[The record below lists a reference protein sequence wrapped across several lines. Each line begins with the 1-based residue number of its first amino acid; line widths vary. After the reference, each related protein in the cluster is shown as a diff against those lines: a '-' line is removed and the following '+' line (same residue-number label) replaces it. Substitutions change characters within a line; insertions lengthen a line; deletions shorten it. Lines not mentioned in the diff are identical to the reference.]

1 MIVLALLMAQSAA
14 SPGTVTTGER
24 IFAQSCSVGYCHG
37 AAGAAGRGP
46 RLRGRNFDESYLLGV
61 IRDGIPHSAMPAW
74 KGRMPEADILAVV
87 RYIESLSGGSDPAT
101 VIAAAPETRAA
112 AAVNLPPQAERGRQ
126 LFFDSTRD
134 TPCSTCHEL
143 DERGSAVGPDL
154 HIAGKMTPGEIAAA
168 LRGERPSHLVT
179 IRTTDGEVLTA
190 VMVTENAPFVKFYDL
205 TAALPVL
212 RTLEQSQIRS
222 REPVSAWSHKAY
234 LQGLGAQE
242 WADLIG
248 YLRWVA
254 TRDTQEVS
262 TSDLK

>member
-1 MIVLALLMAQSAA
+1 MMLLALLMAQSAA
-14 SPGTVTTGER
+14 SPDMPRTGQR

-46 RLRGRNFDESYLLGV
+46 RLRGRSFDEAYLLGAV
-61 IRDGIPHSAMPAW
+61 RDGIPHSAMPAW

-87 RYIESLSGGSDPAT
+87 RYIESLSGDSGPAT
-101 VIAAAPETRAA
+101 VIDAAPETKAA
-112 AAVNLPPQAERGRQ
+112 AAVSLPPEAERGRA

-134 TPCSTCHEL
+134 TPCSSCHEL

-154 HIAGKMTPGEIAAA
+154 RGAGRMTPDEIAAA
-168 LRGERPSHLVT
+168 LRGERPGHLVT

-190 VMVTENAPFVKFYDL
+190 VMVTENGPFVKLYDL

-222 REPVSAWSHKAY
+222 REPVSTWSHNAY
-234 LQGLGAQE
+234 LQGIGAQE
-242 WADLIG
+242 MADLIG
-248 YLRWVA
+248 YLRWMA
-254 TRDTQEVS
+254 TRR
-262 TSDLK
+262 